1 MTRVTVSDSQLAAL
15 SPRLRPSWLR
25 CVNDYS
31 LPASAISL
39 DTLLCAA
46 ELRQARAR
54 MGVTMRICDPELDR
68 LQAIVST
75 LDYNVLLADPQGIVV
90 AHRGDAPQ
98 EKGCRRWHLWSGANW
113 NEARVGTNGIGTCL
127 IEQVPVTVHREQHW
141 SMDLRYLSCSA
152 VPFYGPDGQLA
163 GALDA
168 SSTRPDPSE
177 RISTMMEAVLID
189 AARRLERRSFLEAFR
204 AQTVIL
210 LGEGS
215 GISLPMVALDD
226 SRAIVGAT
234 FAARRLPGLG
244 DLENHPVRF
253 DLGSEA
259 ALSPGFEEAE
269 RGVVQGA
276 LAMCQGR
283 VTAAASL
290 LGISRSTLHRK
301 IKAMGGRNNLAHMT
315 ARAALQA
322 QERRVSAVMP

>member
-1 MTRVTVSDSQLAAL
+1 MTRVTVSDSQLAVL
-15 SPRLRPSWLR
+15 SARLRPSWLR
-25 CVNDYS
+25 CANDYN

-113 NEARVGTNGIGTCL
+113 NEAHVGTNGIGTCL
-127 IEQVPVTVHREQHW
+127 VEQVPVTVHREQHW

-168 SSTRPDPSE
+168 SSTRPGPRS
-177 RISTMMEAVLID
+177 VL
-189 AARRLERRSFLEAFR
+189 A
-204 AQTVIL
+204 
-210 LGEGS
+210 
-215 GISLPMVALDD
+215 P
-226 SRAIVGAT
+226 
-234 FAARRLPGLG
+234 
-244 DLENHPVRF
+244 
-253 DLGSEA
+253 
-259 ALSPGFEEAE
+259 
-269 RGVVQGA
+269 
-276 LAMCQGR
+276 
-283 VTAAASL
+283 
-290 LGISRSTLHRK
+290 
-301 IKAMGGRNNLAHMT
+301 
-315 ARAALQA
+315 
-322 QERRVSAVMP
+322 